1 MKLVYSGI
9 TIERRDL
16 AGVKITHN
24 GQSLCIDAV
33 TDLNC
38 DVLLYTHRHE
48 NHIPN
53 PDLLNGKRVV
63 SPFLGMIVKPGD
75 TLELMSGVVVE
86 VVDAYNITKVV
97 NGSIPHPK
105 GFGVGYV
112 ININGRTIYHMGDT
126 DLVEEISGLRKKAIN
141 ILLIPIG
148 GGTVMTP
155 EEAADA
161 VMLLR
166 PTISIPIHFT
176 DRGFFVKFRDIVQP
190 YTQVILL

>member
-1 MKLVYSGI
+1 MKLIYNGI

-112 ININGRTIYHMGDT
+112 INIDGKTIYHMGDT
-126 DLVEEISGLRKKAIN
+126 DLVEEMGGLRKKAIN

-166 PTISIPIHFT
+166 PTTSIPIHFT

>member
-1 MKLVYSGI
+1 MKLIYNGI

-53 PDLLNGKRVV
+53 SDLLNGKRVV

-75 TLELMSGVVVE
+75 TLELMSGVVVK

-112 ININGRTIYHMGDT
+112 INIDGRTIYHMGDT
-126 DLVEEISGLRKKAIN
+126 DLVEEMGGLRKKAIN

-166 PTISIPIHFT
+166 PTTSIPIHFT

>member
-1 MKLVYSGI
+1 M
-9 TIERRDL
+9 
-16 AGVKITHN
+16 
-24 GQSLCIDAV
+24 
-33 TDLNC
+33 NC
-38 DVLLYTHRHE
+38 DYVLYTH
-48 NHIPN
+48 NHSNHAPSVELFHDIY
-53 PDLLNGKRVV
+53 VI
-63 SPFLGMIVKPGD
+63 SPLYGIKVCPGD

-112 ININGRTIYHMGDT
+112 INIDGKTIYHMGDT
-126 DLVEEISGLRKKAIN
+126 DLVEEMGGLRKKAIN

-166 PTISIPIHFT
+166 STISIPIHFT